1 MERTRV
7 QVEERGK
14 EWLPEEGVH
23 NDVDDLII
31 FRWLDRQISNKK
43 AITACL
49 LVLQGNACSEEPL
62 DEDQVA
68 TT

>member
-14 EWLPEEGVH
+14 EWLPGEWLH

-31 FRWLDRQISNKK
+31 FRWLDKQISNKK

-49 LVLQGNACSEEPL
+49 LVLQGSAYNEEPL
-62 DEDQVA
+62 DEGQVA

>member
-1 MERTRV
+1 MEKICGR
-7 QVEERGK
+7 VEERDK

-31 FRWLDRQISNKK
+31 FRWLDKQISNK

-49 LVLQGNACSEEPL
+49 LVLQGSACSEEPL